1 MASVHLVAQTD
12 EEAVH
17 NTLQDYIVGTSFNK
31 PEMIQGA
38 FYENATLYL
47 SKKDQE
53 IFIMTAVEYADSFK
67 KREWGEFNGREG
79 KVLSVNV
86 ENDIAMAKA
95 EILIPDAGLRFIDIF
110 LLKKL
115 GGKWKIISKAAT
127 LMPEE

>member
-53 IFIMTAVEYADSFK
+53 IFMMTAVEYANSFK
-67 KREWGEFNGREG
+67 KRDWGEFNGREG

-95 EILIPDAGLRFIDIF
+95 EILIPDASLRFIDIF

>member
-31 PEMIQGA
+31 PEMIKGA

-53 IFIMTAVEYADSFK
+53 IFILTAVEYADSFK
-67 KREWGEFNGREG
+67 KREWGEINGREG

-95 EILIPDAGLRFIDIF
+95 EILIPDASLRFIDIF